1 MVGFRPFRVEYSKGC
16 MKKLNTLT
24 MKGDR
29 MGIHNCSGVVLE
41 CTAQAFVEV
50 LTDGGVRLSG
60 AWYDCIGFFVMNTLP
75 LREGHNG

>member
-1 MVGFRPFRVEYSKGC
+1 MEE
-16 MKKLNTLT
+16 LNTLT

-29 MGIHNCSGVVLE
+29 MGIHNCSSVALE

-50 LTDGGVRLSG
+50 LTDGGVRFSS
-60 AWYDCIGFFVMNTLP
+60 ARDDCIGVFVMDTLP